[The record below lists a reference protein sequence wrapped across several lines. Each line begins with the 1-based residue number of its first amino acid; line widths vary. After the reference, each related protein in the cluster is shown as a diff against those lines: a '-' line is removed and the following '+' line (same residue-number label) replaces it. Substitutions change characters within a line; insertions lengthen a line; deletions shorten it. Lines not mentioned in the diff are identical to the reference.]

1 VKLSQWLGTRTPEQ
15 LAALL
20 AARPDVTMPPVPRHL
35 AELADRLATFHSVA
49 SAVQQLPRPAIQV
62 IEVLQL
68 LGAAGATRA
77 ALAGWLGRSADDPAL
92 AGIVALLG
100 DRALVWPQGE
110 RLHAVDPLYGA
121 FRYPLQLG
129 PPAAA
134 LLSRYPSE
142 QLRRIART
150 LGAPAAH
157 RKQDLLDAVMAQ
169 LGDPDR
175 VRALVATSDA
185 DTQAQLHTLAADGPE
200 THDPV
205 WYGYQH
211 RDPGLRWAVERGMV
225 VTDSLGASQLVREVA
240 VALRGPGWHAPFTP
254 ECPDP
259 KLVEV
264 DGAAVVREA
273 AAAGSAAVEQLTS
286 LLEAVAAAPVAL
298 LKAGGLGVKEL
309 RRLARVA
316 GLDEDTARLWLELAY
331 EAALVTP
338 VRDRSGTGTLLPT
351 PEYDGW
357 AASEPAERLAAL
369 LPVWVDLPAG
379 PPLELEPKPAP
390 ALIRDHIGQLA
401 VAVRHRLLR
410 LAGELPPG
418 RGVADPAGLA
428 DAMAWH
434 APLLVG
440 GLPTD
445 QLVLAGWREAQL
457 VGVVALGV
465 LSPLGRALRS
475 GSAMDVVTACRAL
488 LPSATEQAV
497 FQADLTAMVP
507 GTPAREL
514 VRLLD
519 ACADRESRGGAMT
532 WRFSAGS
539 VRRALDVGYG
549 ADELIGSLRTRA
561 VGVALPQPL
570 TYLVGDVARR
580 HGAIRVRAVACVVR
594 VEDPA
599 LAAEIA
605 GARALRSLRLSVIAP
620 TVLGSPEP
628 VAATLAALR
637 AAGYAPVAESA
648 DGAVELDRLEQR
660 RARRPKPPGRRRTDA
675 APETPVD
682 PTRLAAALL
691 AAPAPAPE
699 PRGPRS
705 RKPVPDELFDLST
718 LSDDELPPDLEE
730 LAGHLAPGERR
741 LLEHALETGEPVT
754 IGYTNAQGNHSTR
767 VIDSA
772 ALDGHQLVAWCYLRD
787 DERVFSLHRVDS
799 VAPAG

>member
-1 VKLSQWLGTRTPEQ
+1 VKLAQWLGTRTPEQ
-15 LAALL
+15 LATLL
-20 AARPDVTMPPVPRHL
+20 AARPDATVPPVPRHL

-49 SAVQQLPRPAIQV
+49 SAVQQLPQPAIQV

-68 LGAAGATRA
+68 IGSAGATRA
-77 ALAGWLGRSADDPAL
+77 ALAGWLGRSPDDPAL

-100 DRALVWPQGE
+100 DWALVWPQDE

-121 FRYPLQLG
+121 FRYPLRLG

-134 LLSRYPSE
+134 LLSRYPSD

-150 LGAPAAH
+150 LGAPLAH
-157 RKQDLLDAVMAQ
+157 RKQDLLAGVMEQ

-185 DTQAQLHTLAADGPE
+185 GTRAQLCKLAEDGPE

-205 WYGYQH
+205 WYGYHH

-254 ECPDP
+254 DRPDP
-259 KLVEV
+259 ALIEV
-264 DGAAVVREA
+264 DTAAVAREA

-309 RRLARVA
+309 RRLARTA
-316 GLDEDTARLWLELAY
+316 GLDEGAARLWLELAY

-338 VRDRSGTGTLLPT
+338 VRDRSGTGLLLPT

-357 AASEPAERLAAL
+357 AGSEPAERLAAL
-369 LPVWVDLPAG
+369 LPVWADLPAG
-379 PPLELEPKPAP
+379 PPLEIEPKPAP
-390 ALIRDHIGQLA
+390 ALVRDHIGQLA
-401 VAVRHRLLR
+401 VAIRHRLLR

-418 RGVADPAGLA
+418 RGVTDPAGLT
-428 DAMAWH
+428 DVVAWH

-440 GLPTD
+440 GLPID
-445 QLVLAGWREAQL
+445 RLVLAGWREAQL
-457 VGVVALGV
+457 VGVVALGA
-465 LSPLGRALRS
+465 LSPLGRALQ
-475 GSAMDVVTACRAL
+475 SASSVDIFTACRTL

-497 FQADLTAMVP
+497 FQADLTAVVP

-514 VRLLD
+514 ARLLD
-519 ACADRESRGGAMT
+519 ASADRESRGGAMT

-549 ADELIGSLRTRA
+549 ADELIGSLRARA
-561 VGVALPQPL
+561 VGGALPQPL

-580 HGAIRVRAVACVVR
+580 HGAVRVRAVACVVR

-605 GARALRSLRLSVIAP
+605 GARALRSLRLSVVAP
-620 TVLGSPEP
+620 TVLGSTEP
-628 VAATLAALR
+628 VAGTLAALR

-648 DGAVELDRLEQR
+648 GGAVELERVEQR
-660 RARRPKPPGRRRTDA
+660 RASRPKPTARRRTPP
-675 APETPVD
+675 APEAPVD
-682 PTRLAAALL
+682 PARLAGMLL
-691 AAPAPAPE
+691 AAPVPAPRVPRLSE
-699 PRGPRS
+699 PGFA
-705 RKPVPDELFDLST
+705 K
-718 LSDDELPPDLEE
+718 PDLEAE
-730 LAGHLAPGERR
+730 LEDLAGHLGPGERR
-741 LLEHALETGEPVT
+741 LLAHAIETAHPVT

-772 ALDGHQLVAWCYLRD
+772 ELDGHQLVAWCHLRE
-787 DERVFSLHRVDS
+787 DERVFSLHRIDS